1 MASVRSKNGRL
12 YLDFR
17 FNGERFREHSGL
29 MDNSANR
36 RILTKT
42 TKRMEAEIVLGTFV
56 FADYFPDSSRA
67 SRLESAAAETQEE
80 QLNTISFSDFAEQWF
95 VEKRV
100 EWRHSYESTI
110 RISLDKYLLP
120 AFGDVP
126 VDQITKAM
134 VLEFRVSLAR
144 VPGQGGAV
152 SLSSSRIN
160 HIMTPLRMI
169 LSEAAD
175 RYEFTNPWQNI
186 KPLKEPRTQVEPF
199 SLDEVKRILR
209 NVRSDYRAYYTVRF
223 FTGLRSSEVDGLKWQ
238 YVDFDRRQILVREA
252 LVQGRMVPTKTD
264 GSMRDVD
271 MNSLVFEA
279 LAKHHKVTSSRSE
292 FVFCSRTGRPYANRN
307 VTRRVWYPM
316 LKRQGLKPRRPY
328 QTRHTA
334 ATLWLAS
341 GESPEWIAR
350 QMGHTTTEMLFRVY
364 SRYAPNL
371 TRQDG
376 SAFEQLLATRF
387 ALPQTDRGLNGL
399 SFGVNGASKGH

>member
-1 MASVRSKNGRL
+1 MASMHERSGRL
-12 YLDFR
+12 YVDFR
-17 FNGERFREHSGL
+17 FQGQRCKEHSGL
-29 MDNSANR
+29 VDTSSNR
-36 RILTKT
+36 RLLNKT
-42 TKRMEAEIVLGTFV
+42 LKNLEAELTLGTFEY
-56 FADYFPDSSRA
+56 ARYFPNSGKVTQFDTVSD
-67 SRLESAAAETQEE
+67 EAAASDATA
-80 QLNTISFSDFAEQWF
+80 ISFSDFAEQWF

-100 EWRHSYESTI
+100 EWRHSYEATI
-110 RISLDKYLLP
+110 RISLDKYLVP
-120 AFGDVP
+120 AFGDTP
-126 VDQITKAM
+126 VDQITKAK

-144 VPGQGGAV
+144 VPGQGGAT

-279 LAKHHKVTSSRSE
+279 LAKHHKVTSSGSE
-292 FVFCSRTGRPYANRN
+292 YVFCSSTGKPYANRN
-307 VTRRVWYPM
+307 VTRRVWYPL
-316 LKRQGLKPRRPY
+316 LKRQGFKPRRPY

-364 SRYAPNL
+364 SRYVPNL

-387 ALPQTDRGLNGL
+387 ALPQTGRDLNGL
-399 SFGVNGASKGH
+399 SSSFSSA

>member
-1 MASVRSKNGRL
+1 MASMHERSGRL
-12 YLDFR
+12 YVDFR
-17 FNGERFREHSGL
+17 FQGQRCKEHSGL
-29 MDNSANR
+29 VDTPANR
-36 RILTKT
+36 RRLTKT
-42 TKRMEAEIVLGTFV
+42 LKNLEAELTLGTFV
-56 FADYFPDSSRA
+56 YSNYFPKSSKA
-67 SRLESAAAETQEE
+67 SEFEAVPEESNNIASAVRFA
-80 QLNTISFSDFAEQWF
+80 DFAEQWF

-120 AFGDVP
+120 AFGGGP
-126 VDQITKAM
+126 VDEITKAM

-144 VPGQGGAV
+144 VPGQGGAT
-152 SLSSSRIN
+152 SLSPSRIN

-169 LSEAAD
+169 LTEAAD
-175 RYEFTNPWQNI
+175 RYEFTNSWQNI

-199 SLDEVKRILR
+199 SLDEVKKILR
-209 NVRSDYRAYYTVRF
+209 KVRSDYQAYYTVRF

-238 YVDFDRRQILVREA
+238 YVDFERRQILVREA

-279 LAKHHKVTSSRSE
+279 LAKHHKVTSGRSE
-292 FVFCSRTGRPYANRN
+292 FVFCSRTGKPYANRN
-307 VTRRVWYPM
+307 VTRRVWYPL
-316 LKRQGLKPRRPY
+316 LKQQDLKPRRPY

-364 SRYAPNL
+364 SRYVPNL

-387 ALPQTDRGLNGL
+387 ALPQAGSDLSGL
-399 SFGVNGASKGH
+399 STSVNDASKGH

>member
-1 MASVRSKNGRL
+1 MATIGEKSRRL
-12 YLDFR
+12 FIDFR
-17 FNGERFREHSGL
+17 FNGRRYKEYTGL
-29 MDNSANR
+29 YDSPTNR
-36 RILTKT
+36 REAAKIV
-42 TKRMEAEIVLGTFV
+42 KRLEAALLLGTFNYS
-56 FADYFPDSSRA
+56 DYFPDSSRVP
-67 SRLESAAAETQEE
+67 RFEVAATKTQKEE
-80 QLNTISFSDFAEQWF
+80 LTTISFSDFAEQWF

-126 VDQITKAM
+126 IDQITKAM

-144 VPGQGGAV
+144 VPGQGSSA
-152 SLSSSRIN
+152 SLSPSRIN

-175 RYEFTNPWQNI
+175 RFEFTNPWQNI

-264 GSMRDVD
+264 GSIRDVD

-279 LAKHHKVTSSRSE
+279 LAKHRKVTSSRSE
-292 FVFCSRTGRPYANRN
+292 FVFCSRTGKPYANRN
-307 VTRRVWYPM
+307 VTQRVWYPL

-364 SRYAPNL
+364 SRYVPNL

-387 ALPQTDRGLNGL
+387 ALPQTSADLNGL
-399 SFGVNGASKGH
+399 STGVNSASKGH

>member
-1 MASVRSKNGRL
+1 MGSVVDRNGTL
-12 YLDFR
+12 QFDIR
-17 FNGERFREHSGL
+17 FNGIRIRESAKL
-29 MDNSANR
+29 EANR
-36 RILTKT
+36 TNRRACEVKLQKI
-42 TKRMEAEIVLGTFV
+42 EAEIALGYFERLRH
-56 FADYFPDSSRA
+56 FPDSQKLRDIFEVPSGSVA
-67 SRLESAAAETQEE
+67 KPEDF
-80 QLNTISFSDFAEQWF
+80 ISFSNFAEQWF

-120 AFGDVP
+120 AFGDMP

-144 VPGQGGAV
+144 VPGQGGAA
-152 SLSSSRIN
+152 SLSPSRIN

-209 NVRSDYRAYYTVRF
+209 NVRSDYGAYYTVRF

-252 LVQGRMVPTKTD
+252 LVQGRMVATKTD

-271 MNSLVFEA
+271 VNSLVFEA
-279 LAKHHKVTSSRSE
+279 LVKHHKVTSGRSE

-307 VTRRVWYPM
+307 VTRRVWYPL

-364 SRYAPNL
+364 SRYVPNL

-387 ALPQTDRGLNGL
+387 ALPQAGSDLNGVSL
-399 SFGVNGASKGH
+399 SVNNDSKSF